1 MLSLALG
8 IVLAAPQAAP
18 SFVRFP
24 DLHGDQVVFTSEG
37 DLWVGDLKTGTA
49 KRLTSDPGVERN
61 ASFSPDGKNLAFEG
75 EYDSRQ
81 AYVMPTQGGIPRRLT
96 YVEGFRATTDWS
108 ADGKNVIFRT
118 TNVPTNYR
126 MASVPVTGGVPK
138 PFPLEFVSHMSFAP
152 DGQRYAFTRFNRW
165 STAWFHYDGG
175 MQNQI
180 WVREP
185 AATQFRQITNVPGT
199 NEYPAWCGDRI
210 YFVNERKGK
219 FTLMSVPATGGEA
232 RAELPASDTEIRELD
247 TDGKRL
253 IFERGVGAEIFDPA
267 TRTATAVRLQLSSD
281 EIHARPRTVAAD
293 GFMQSATLSGNAKRV
308 YVETRGQLVSLPVG
322 EGAAYVWKSK
332 PGVRF
337 RSPASSPDGKQVA
350 YFSDASGEFQ
360 LYVANSDGS
369 GEKQLTKDASGQLV
383 APKFSPD
390 GKWIAFSDS
399 KMNLR
404 IVNVETGVD
413 KVVAHVPFTWFGV
426 PFDFSPD
433 SKWICFSQIAP
444 VTFVGVVNLYEI
456 ETGKTTPISD
466 ARANDVAPAFSS
478 DGKWLVFVAH
488 RRLLVANDPVLNQ
501 LNLAPTGVV
510 TLVALA
516 ASTEDPFAPKNAEE
530 GAPAAAAKKPDE
542 KPQPMKIDFEG
553 LWDRRI
559 EVALPPAGYTQVDVA
574 GNRIL
579 AAAPTGGVS
588 YFDLATKQTGALAE
602 APTFELSA
610 DATKMLV
617 MGPTGP
623 QVVAIS
629 GETKQ
634 AISFANLRLS
644 VDPKAEWKQMF
655 FDAWRL
661 LRDYFYVPNMH
672 GVDWPAISK
681 KYAAHL
687 PSVRSRDE
695 LDELIR
701 WMQSELGSS
710 HQYITPGDVIDNKR
724 RVPGAYLGV
733 DLEADP
739 SGYFRIAK
747 ILRGDGFRSTERSPL
762 LGAGKNVKEGMIV
775 LEIAGVPA
783 KVGTDPFLGIQGRAG
798 QVVSVVVNT
807 KPTKEGA
814 TTIYVRPIPSEAR
827 LRYLEW
833 VESNRRYVEKQSNG
847 RLGYIHLAAMGNEDM
862 QSFVKQYFAQRD
874 KEGLII
880 DSRFNNGGYIQDFVN
895 RILAS
900 RLTGFFNMRDSSLS
914 WTRQQDY
921 FDGPMVCLQNEFNIS
936 CGEEFPHRFRDMG
949 LGKIIGR
956 RTMGGEV
963 GSDPGWPLLDGGT
976 VAVPNY
982 GMWTPSEGWTI
993 EGPGVSPDID
1003 VPSDP
1008 NAFVIGRDPQIDAGI
1023 KELLEDLRKN
1033 PRKRPVQPTTRTRI
1047 GG

>member
-18 SFVRFP
+18 SFARFP
-24 DLHGDQVVFTSEG
+24 DLHGDRVVFTSEG
-37 DLWVGDLKTGTA
+37 DLWVGDLKSGTA

-61 ASFSPDGKNLAFEG
+61 ASFSPDGKSLAFEG

-108 ADGKNVIFRT
+108 ADGKSVIFRQ
-118 TNVPTNYR
+118 TNVPTNYQ

-165 STAWFHYDGG
+165 YSAWFHYEGG

-185 AATQFRQITNVPGT
+185 SAKQFRQITNVPGT
-199 NEYPAWCGDRI
+199 NEFPAWCGDRI
-210 YFVNERKGK
+210 YFLNEHKGK

-232 RAELPASDTEIRELD
+232 RAELPSTDVELRELD
-247 TDGKRL
+247 TDGTRL
-253 IFERGVGAEIFDPA
+253 IYERGVGAEVFDPA
-267 TRTATAVRLQLSSD
+267 TRTATPVRLQLSSD
-281 EIHARPRTVAAD
+281 EIHARPRTVAAS
-293 GFMQSATLSGNAKRV
+293 GFVQSATLSGGAKRV
-308 YVETRGQLVSLPVG
+308 YVEARGQLVSLPVG

-337 RSPASSPDGKQVA
+337 RSPASSPDGKKIA

-360 LYVANSDGS
+360 LYVANADGS
-369 GEKQLTKDASGQLV
+369 GDKQLTKDANRQLV
-383 APKFSPD
+383 NTRFSPD

-404 IVNVETGVD
+404 IVNVETGAD
-413 KVVAHVPFTWFGV
+413 KVVANVPFTWFGV

-444 VTFVGVVNLYEI
+444 ITLAGVVNFYEI
-456 ETGKTTPISD
+456 ETGKTTPVSD
-466 ARANDVAPAFSS
+466 GRANDLTPAFSS
-478 DGKWLVFVAH
+478 DGKWLV
-488 RRLLVANDPVLNQ
+488 LVANRQLSAAFDPILNQ
-501 LNLAPTGVV
+501 MNMSPTGLV

-516 ASTEDPFAPKNAEE
+516 ADTEDPFAPKNTEE
-530 GAPAAAAKKPDE
+530 GAAPAPKKDE
-542 KPQPMKIDFEG
+542 KPQPMKVDFSGIWE
-553 LWDRRI
+553 RRI
-559 EVALPPAGYTQVDVA
+559 ELPLPAAAYSQVDMTGTRV
-574 GNRIL
+574 L
-579 AAAPTGGVS
+579 AAGGGKVAF
-588 YFDLATKQTGALAE
+588 YDIATKQAGEVVDAAS
-602 APTFELSA
+602 FELSA
-610 DATKMLV
+610 DGSKILV
-617 MGPTGP
+617 PGPAGF
-623 QVVAIS
+623 QVVS
-629 GETKQ
+629 VTGESKQ
-634 AISFANLRLS
+634 SVGFANLRLS
-644 VDPKAEWKQMF
+644 VDPKAEWRQMF

-672 GVDWPAISK
+672 GADWPGISK
-681 KYAAHL
+681 KYAAML

-701 WMQSELGSS
+701 WMQCELGSS
-710 HQYITPGDVIDNKR
+710 HQYLSPGDIIDNKR

-747 ILRGDGFRSTERSPL
+747 ILRGDGFRATERSPL
-762 LGAGKNVKEGMIV
+762 VGAGKNVKEGMIV

-783 KVGTDPFLGIQGRAG
+783 KVGTDPYAGIQGRAG
-798 QVVSVVVNT
+798 QTISVVVNT
-807 KPTKEGA
+807 KPSKEGA
-814 TTIYVRPIPSEAR
+814 TTLYVKPIPSEAR

-833 VESNRRYVEKQSNG
+833 VESNRRYVEKNSNG
-847 RLGYIHLAAMGNEDM
+847 RLGYIHLAAMTTEDM
-862 QSFVKQYFAQRD
+862 NSFVKQYFAQRD
-874 KEGLII
+874 KEGLVI
-880 DSRFNNGGYIQDFVN
+880 DTRFNNGGNIQDFVN

-900 RLTGFFNMRDSSLS
+900 RLTGFFNMRDSSMS

-921 FDGPMVCLQNEFNIS
+921 FDGPMVCLMNEFNIS
-936 CGEEFPHRFRDMG
+936 CGEEFPHRFRDLK
-949 LGKIIGR
+949 LGKLIGR

-963 GSDPGWPLLDGGT
+963 GSDPGWPLIDGG
-976 VAVPNY
+976 VVNVPGY

-1008 NAFVIGRDPQIDAGI
+1008 NAFVVGRDAQLDAGI
-1023 KELLEDLRKN
+1023 KELIDDLTKN
-1033 PRKRPVQPTTRTRI
+1033 PRKRPVQPTTRSRI